1 MNRANWASGQKHESQ
16 IPALANFVVG
26 AGCRD
31 QGAPGT
37 TGPGQPHL
45 NHLLVLIQGIRAR
58 LTFSINQ
65 GLHTNHAQDQL
76 MFFSIVSNQAEL
88 VGDKFHIINLGLW
101 QPISG
106 HQRAECLPT
115 NGENARWIERA

>member
-16 IPALANFVVG
+16 IPARANFVWG
-26 AGCRD
+26 PCRD
-31 QGAPGT
+31 QGAGSS
-37 TGPGQPHL
+37 GQHL
-45 NHLLVLIQGIRAR
+45 NHLLVLIQGIRGR

-88 VGDKFHIINLGLW
+88 VEDKFRIINLGLW
-101 QPISG
+101 LVS
-106 HQRAECLPT
+106 H
-115 NGENARWIERA
+115 

>member
-37 TGPGQPHL
+37 SGTGQPHL

-88 VGDKFHIINLGLW
+88 VGISFINLGLW
-101 QPISG
+101 QPLV
-106 HQRAECLPT
+106 AT
-115 NGENARWIERA
+115 GEL